1 LPTVSKDRAAPHA
14 RPWFVLREPQDARA
28 LPALLTI
35 RAERLKISL
44 QRYWVGSDLRLH
56 EISAKSLEHS
66 SGSGHTQQKVNELAT
81 RVGFASSIIDQR
93 VEFVRILTICFIRKT
108 Q

>member
-1 LPTVSKDRAAPHA
+1 MVR
-14 RPWFVLREPQDARA
+14 DARA
-28 LPALLTI
+28 LPALLTMG
-35 RAERLKISL
+35 AERLKISL

-56 EISAKSLEHS
+56 EISAKSLERR

-81 RVGFASSIIDQR
+81 RVGFPSSIIDQR
-93 VEFVRILTICFIRKT
+93 VEFVRILKICFIGRA